1 MDLITQRLKLVDVNK
16 SAAAFFGEQLGVK
29 ADDVEFIRKGILAGD
44 VQFDEGERAAV
55 SYITTRD
62 IDRDGEIVDPNGAD
76 LEAYRK
82 NPVVLFGHDYASLPV
97 GKNIWIKQDDRGLI
111 AKTVYANHEFAQTV
125 YNYRKDGFP
134 LAQSIG
140 FIPLEWDD
148 NPGDVKGCRRRY
160 RKWALLEYSD
170 VAVPANPEAI
180 GIAVSKGLLKNV
192 AVEKILY
199 NGLPSVFDIFD
210 AVDIAINPNGI
221 FTYWVSDVYP
231 YNYPNGEAI
240 VGKRENGVILYFSV
254 PYTYSDGVADVGL
267 MTPMKMEWT
276 EKQHRFFNERDLL
289 EEKSGKVLSQK
300 NRTLIMAAVQQM
312 DEASEALRDLLAATE
327 PAETDEPDDE
337 ETEKTSNDQVEVKE
351 KENMEGK
358 TPTPN
363 PEPASKKQEISKSDL
378 ADVLKSVMKQNRVD
392 IAGIID
398 ETVAR
403 RLGRATLD

>member
-82 NPVVLFGHDYASLPV
+82 NPVVLFGHDYSSLPV

-240 VGKRENGVILYFSV
+240 VGKRENDVILYFSV